1 MSQAIITVDEQ
12 NFQAEVKDAAVPVL
26 VDFWAPWCV
35 PCKMIAPILEE
46 VAAEYGPR
54 AKVAKVNV
62 DENRKLVEQF
72 GIRGIPALFI
82 FKGGQVVA
90 QLIGNQPKSKI
101 VEALDKTV

>member
-1 MSQAIITVDEQ
+1 MSQSIVVADEQ
-12 NFQAEVKDAAVPVL
+12 NFQAEVKDSPVPVL

-46 VAAEYGPR
+46 VAKEYAGR

-72 GIRGIPALFI
+72 GIRGIPALYV

-101 VEALDKTV
+101 VEALDKAV